1 MHSKT
6 TMKAHLFKD
15 RSSPAPQG
23 EWIATNNKI
32 LRRAKRGVQREGVS
46 GSHGGASVS
55 GSDFR
60 LRQEAPG
67 TELCTVASLSLSNT
81 HMIGAAE
88 GGSCRRRALLW
99 PEWAP
104 HYLSGLL

>member
-32 LRRAKRGVQREGVS
+32 HRRAKRGVQKRVS
-46 GSHGGASVS
+46 QAPMAEPQCQDLTSDSDRKPLGLSSV
-55 GSDFR
+55 
-60 LRQEAPG
+60 L
-67 TELCTVASLSLSNT
+67 
-81 HMIGAAE
+81 
-88 GGSCRRRALLW
+88 
-99 PEWAP
+99 
-104 HYLSGLL
+104 